1 MICRELTLDDLNIH
15 QVCVS
20 KQCNFLESL
29 DCFARHGVFRTVLWK
44 PMLDEVSV
52 TKARRSIRDSG
63 VRAEALCALVLID
76 SESEGD
82 HRSQRRKNQQIF
94 EIASELEISSVVV
107 ITGGLPSDS
116 KDIQSQKEAVLAE
129 LEFLLP
135 AAEKLGV
142 SLSLEPLHPM
152 VCGMRSVIS
161 SLRDAFEI
169 LDGLSHPNLTIAL
182 DSYALWWDQG
192 LEDQI
197 QQAGTRIHHLHV
209 SDWLPQT
216 KDLRLDRGMPGD
228 GCIDNRRIRSWMEKE
243 GFQGAVEV
251 EIFSAYDWWLRPAD
265 VMVKTICDRLEF
277 L

>member
-1 MICRELTLDDLNIH
+1 
-15 QVCVS
+15 
-20 KQCNFLESL
+20 
-29 DCFARHGVFRTVLWK
+29 
-44 PMLDEVSV
+44 MLDEVSV
-52 TKARRSIRDSG
+52 IKARRSIRDSG

-82 HRSQRRKNQQIF
+82 HRSQRLKNQQIF
-94 EIASELEISSVVV
+94 EIASELEVSSVVV

-116 KDIQSQKEAVLAE
+116 KDIQFQKEAVFAE

-161 SLRDAFEI
+161 SLRDAIEI
-169 LDGLSHPNLTIAL
+169 LDGLSHPNLKVAL
-182 DSYALWWDQG
+182 DSYALWWDQE

-243 GFQGAVEV
+243 GFKGAVEV